1 MGEHLIF
8 CVPGQDI
15 KASLNYEFSGI
26 HLVSS
31 PVMHCLLEVH
41 IPLYLIT
48 DLAAFGK
55 NYPLPLF
62 DSQSLCGVSVRL
74 TLLQVDI
81 MTLLHIGIIINNPC
95 TCSWTA
101 FVVFSVFQKKLKV
114 ISSRPKV
121 SKKTPNI

>member
-1 MGEHLIF
+1 
-8 CVPGQDI
+8 
-15 KASLNYEFSGI
+15 
-26 HLVSS
+26 
-31 PVMHCLLEVH
+31 MHCLLEVH
-41 IPLYLIT
+41 IPLCLIT

-55 NYPLPLF
+55 NYPLPFF

-101 FVVFSVFQKKLKV
+101 FVVFSVLQKNLKD
-114 ISSRPKV
+114 ISSRPKSIQENPQYLGGIHTSTLIWVCWMV
-121 SKKTPNI
+121 SLR